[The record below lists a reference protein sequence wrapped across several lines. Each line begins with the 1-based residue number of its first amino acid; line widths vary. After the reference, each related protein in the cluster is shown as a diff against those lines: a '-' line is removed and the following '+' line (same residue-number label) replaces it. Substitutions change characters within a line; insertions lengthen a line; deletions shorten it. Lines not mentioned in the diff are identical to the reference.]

1 MDFLGWPYGSS
12 WTYLWSWVLVCCCPC
27 GLDCTRKCSPVA
39 RLSHSTQQCL
49 GSSLPPKFE
58 TQCAGGTSFGLGKK
72 YCWIFYI
79 QHVKFSTR
87 LFYGNLSIKYTHW
100 KILHAGCK
108 IFADTCCEAN
118 GEGLSC
124 PLHQNVAA
132 QCTPGPLYILRVGSN
147 FVKVSCKTDTI
158 QPWNRREILWE
169 ICFLVWGSHG
179 KSCRV
184 WQIYWPT

>member
-1 MDFLGWPYGSS
+1 MNISLSS
-12 WTYLWSWVLVCCCPC
+12 VLVCCCPC

-39 RLSHSTQQCL
+39 RLSHSTQL
-49 GSSLPPKFE
+49 GLRFFLPPKFE

-108 IFADTCCEAN
+108 ISEVTLLTANEGESCCR
-118 GEGLSC
+118 
-124 PLHQNVAA
+124 LHQNVAA
-132 QCTPGPLYILRVGSN
+132 ACYPGPLIIPRVGSYLFFN
-147 FVKVSCKTDTI
+147 KFGGFTI
-158 QPWNRREILWE
+158 QPWTR
-169 ICFLVWGSHG
+169 
-179 KSCRV
+179 
-184 WQIYWPT
+184 

>member
-1 MDFLGWPYGSS
+1 MNISLSS
-12 WTYLWSWVLVCCCPC
+12 VLVCCCPC

-39 RLSHSTQQCL
+39 RLSHSTQL
-49 GSSLPPKFE
+49 GLRFFLPPKFE

-87 LFYGNLSIKYTHW
+87 LFYESFFIKYTPT
-100 KILHAGCK
+100 KFLHAGCK
-108 IFADTCCEAN
+108 IFADTYQAVN
-118 GEGLSC
+118 GAGFCAQLNLCVS
-124 PLHQNVAA
+124 AA
-132 QCTPGPLYILRVGSN
+132 SAPGPLYILRVGSYFFKN
-147 FVKVSCKTDTI
+147 FVTTDRI

-179 KSCRV
+179 KSCRFCRNN
-184 WQIYWPT
+184 WPT